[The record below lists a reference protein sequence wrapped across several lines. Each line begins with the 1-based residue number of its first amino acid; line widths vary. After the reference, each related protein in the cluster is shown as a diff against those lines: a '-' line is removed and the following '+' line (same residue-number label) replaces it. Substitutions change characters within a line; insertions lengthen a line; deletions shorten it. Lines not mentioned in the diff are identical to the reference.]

1 MPASYGGAFRRVE
14 LTDKHETSTKT
25 EAAYQML
32 RTDILKTRLQPGAP
46 LKLGLLSQTYDVG
59 WTPLRE
65 ALSRLEAERLVV
77 AISNRGFTVAPVS
90 RDELE
95 DLTRARAVVEIPLLL
110 EAIAHGGADWESEIV
125 TAHYRLSRCKTILED
140 SSDLAVDTWMEKHEA
155 FHAALLSAAQS
166 RWLKRFRA
174 TISDQM
180 QRHYRFLAFAP
191 ALRAAAG
198 ETAGYE
204 EAMAALHKA
213 QSIGPHTD
221 LMDAVLDRNA
231 DRARLLMDEHFGYPL
246 EVYAIGEGEDAS
258 PTTRKKAV
266 ARAHS

>member
-1 MPASYGGAFRRVE
+1 MAFRGVKVTE
-14 LTDKHETSTKT
+14 EQENGTKT
-25 EAAYQML
+25 EIAYRIL
-32 RTDILKTRLQPGAP
+32 RTDILMTRLQPGAP
-46 LKLGLLSQTYDVG
+46 LRVDLLSKTYDVG
-59 WTPLRE
+59 RTPLRE

-90 RDELE
+90 RAGLE
-95 DLTRARAVVEIPLLL
+95 DLTKARTVVEIPLLL
-110 EAIAHGGADWESEIV
+110 EAMQRGGAEWESAIV

-140 SSDLAVDTWMEKHEA
+140 SSDLAVDAWMERHEA

-166 RWLKRFRA
+166 SWLMRFRA
-174 TISDQM
+174 TISDQL

-213 QSIGPHTD
+213 QSIGPHTE
-221 LMDAVLDRNA
+221 LMEAVLDRNA
-231 DRARLLMDEHFGYPL
+231 ERARLLMAEHFGYPL
-246 EVYAIGEGEDAS
+246 EVYAIEEGEAAALAA
-258 PTTRKKAV
+258 RKKG
-266 ARAHS
+266 ARGRIHKDTA

>member
-1 MPASYGGAFRRVE
+1 MVATLRRAE
-14 LTDKHETSTKT
+14 LTEKHETSTKT
-25 EAAYQML
+25 ETAYQLL
-32 RTDILKTRLQPGAP
+32 RSDILKTRLQPGAP
-46 LKLGLLSQTYDVG
+46 LKLGLLSETYDVG

-90 RDELE
+90 RAELE
-95 DLTRARAVVEIPLLL
+95 DLTKARTVVEIPLLL
-110 EAIAHGGADWESEIV
+110 ESIAHGGADWESGIV

-140 SSDLAVDTWMEKHEA
+140 SSELAVDTWMERHEA

-166 RWLKRFRA
+166 SWLMRFRS

-213 QSIGPHTD
+213 QSIGPHSD
-221 LMDAVLDRNA
+221 LMDAVLDR
-231 DRARLLMDEHFGYPL
+231 DTVRARALMDEHFGYPL
-246 EVYAIGEGEDAS
+246 EVYAIEEGEAAP
-258 PTTRKKAV
+258 PTPRRKAP
-266 ARAHS
+266 ARSHS

>member
-1 MPASYGGAFRRVE
+1 MVAALRGAH
-14 LTDKHETSTKT
+14 LTEKHETSTKT
-25 EAAYQML
+25 ETAYQLL

-46 LKLGLLSQTYDVG
+46 LKLGHLSETYDVG

-90 RDELE
+90 RAELE
-95 DLTRARAVVEIPLLL
+95 DLTKARTVVEMPLLL
-110 EAIAHGGADWESEIV
+110 EAMARGGGEWESAIV

-140 SSDLAVDTWMEKHEA
+140 SSELAVDTWMERHEA
-155 FHAALLSAAQS
+155 FHAALLGAAES
-166 RWLKRFRA
+166 SWLLRFRS

-221 LMDAVLDRNA
+221 LMDAVLDR
-231 DRARLLMDEHFGYPL
+231 DTERARLLINEHFGYPL
-246 EVYAIGEGEDAS
+246 EVYAIEEGEIAT
-258 PTTRKKAV
+258 PAPRRKA
-266 ARAHS
+266 ANRAHS

>member
-1 MPASYGGAFRRVE
+1 
-14 LTDKHETSTKT
+14 
-25 EAAYQML
+25 
-32 RTDILKTRLQPGAP
+32 
-46 LKLGLLSQTYDVG
+46 
-59 WTPLRE
+59 
-65 ALSRLEAERLVV
+65 
-77 AISNRGFTVAPVS
+77 
-90 RDELE
+90 
-95 DLTRARAVVEIPLLL
+95 
-110 EAIAHGGADWESEIV
+110 
-125 TAHYRLSRCKTILED
+125 
-140 SSDLAVDTWMEKHEA
+140 
-155 FHAALLSAAQS
+155 
-166 RWLKRFRA
+166 
-174 TISDQM
+174 M

-266 ARAHS
+266 ARVNS

>member
-1 MPASYGGAFRRVE
+1 MSAPYGGGTPGAD
-14 LTDKHETSTKT
+14 LTEQHETSTKT

-46 LKLGLLSQTYDVG
+46 LKLGALGKTYDVG

-90 RDELE
+90 RAELE
-95 DLTRARAVVEIPLLL
+95 DLTRARTVVEIPLLM
-110 EAIAHGGADWESEIV
+110 ESIAEGGAEWESGIV

-140 SSDLAVDTWMEKHEA
+140 SSETAVDTWMERHEA
-155 FHAALLSAAQS
+155 FHAALLGAAQS
-166 RWLKRFRA
+166 SWLMRFRS

-213 QSIGPHTD
+213 QSIGPHTE
-221 LMDAVLDRNA
+221 LMEAVLDRNA
-231 DRARLLMDEHFGYPL
+231 ERARALMNEHFGYPL
-246 EVYAIGEGEDAS
+246 EVYAIEEGESA
-258 PTTRKKAV
+258 PPAARRKTA
-266 ARAHS
+266 ARPHS